1 MASIPILPEWH
12 QLHPLMVH
20 FPIGLLLIAPLFILI
35 GVLRSEESGRSF
47 LLSGLLLILTGTAGL
62 CAAAWSGTMAG
73 SEAILNAQLR
83 AVLNQHR
90 VYAETTRIN
99 FFALTAIFAAIVI
112 TPRLFSK
119 TSTRVVTNVLPAV
132 FLVLYTAGAVL
143 LLQTVNTG
151 GTLVHEYGVT
161 GVGSSTGG
169 GLASR

>member
-1 MASIPILPEWH
+1 MGSHLHRALPSESMASIPILPEWH

-35 GVLRSEESGRSF
+35 GVLRSQESGRSF

-90 VYAETTRIN
+90 VYAETTRVT
-99 FFALTAIFAAIVI
+99 FFVLTAIFAAIVI

-132 FLVLYTAGAVL
+132 FLVLYTA
-143 LLQTVNTG
+143 
-151 GTLVHEYGVT
+151 
-161 GVGSSTGG
+161 
-169 GLASR
+169 